1 MLLLLLLQIEDYF
14 FFFQYAAET
23 VYFYIF
29 ILSIKVSL
37 QVLKEHTFPI
47 LQCASFFQPSFS
59 IASAI
64 VTYEIM
70 TFTRLTPQIK
80 KKILKKNNLKCTFY
94 MTLSFPVSTDATATS
109 VILLHRVISCIN

>member
-1 MLLLLLLQIEDYF
+1 MLLLLLLQIEDLYYCYYKLKI

-23 VYFYIF
+23 VYFDIF
-29 ILSIKVSL
+29 IISIKVSL
-37 QVLKEHTFPI
+37 QVLKGHNFPI

-70 TFTRLTPQIK
+70 TFTRLTPPN
-80 KKILKKNNLKCTFY
+80 KNIYIY
-94 MTLSFPVSTDATATS
+94 MY
-109 VILLHRVISCIN
+109 I